1 MFPFRV
7 ADKQGKEGKS
17 KKEGKDAAKPSLSLN
32 KQEKKLM
39 REIEAFK
46 KATKDGDKLTE
57 EELIKVHIHIYNSN

>member
-1 MFPFRV
+1 
-7 ADKQGKEGKS
+7 
-17 KKEGKDAAKPSLSLN
+17 
-32 KQEKKLM
+32 M